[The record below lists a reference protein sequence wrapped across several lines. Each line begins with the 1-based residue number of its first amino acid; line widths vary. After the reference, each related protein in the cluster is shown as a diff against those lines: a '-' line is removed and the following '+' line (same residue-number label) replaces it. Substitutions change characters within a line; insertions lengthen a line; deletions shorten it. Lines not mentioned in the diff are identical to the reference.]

1 VEFEWFGPF
10 YAANPEHL
18 GQQSPAD
25 VLTMLRRTPDEVAH
39 VLKGRADVAVRLWRS
54 TSGGVVPDP
63 VGLDQKRWHD

>member
-25 VLTMLRRTPDEVAH
+25 VLTMLRRTPDLSCIGLVTTIE
-39 VLKGRADVAVRLWRS
+39 
-54 TSGGVVPDP
+54 GVE
-63 VGLDQKRWHD
+63 